1 MQKRRSLHCSRTRA
15 VVARAA
21 IAASLAACASA
32 PPMPSSVPGDATGL
46 TAPTATTIEVVERD
60 WHTDICIRSEDMDTS
75 LARVARDFAGA
86 RFFCFGFGERQ
97 YVVGR
102 RHDPLTM
109 IAALLPSKAALLMA
123 ALRAPPA
130 EAFGAANVVR
140 LAINAAGRDG
150 LQTYLRE
157 SLETDPNGQPVILGA
172 GPYPGSVFYAAV
184 GTYDAFHTCNTWTA
198 RALRSARLPVDD
210 TVLFAGAVM
219 RQARQLAG
227 VTGTPDAAAGSP

>member
-1 MQKRRSLHCSRTRA
+1 
-15 VVARAA
+15 
-21 IAASLAACASA
+21 
-32 PPMPSSVPGDATGL
+32 MPSAVPGDATGL
-46 TAPTATTIEVVERD
+46 NGPTATTIEVVERD

-75 LARVARDFAGA
+75 LASVAQDFDGA

-109 IAALLPSKAALLMA
+109 IAALLPSKAALLMT

-130 EAFGAANVVR
+130 DAFGAANVVR

-157 SLETDPNGQPVILGA
+157 SLQTGPDGHPVLLGT
-172 GPYPGSVFYAAV
+172 GPYPGSAFYAAA

-210 TVLFAGAVM
+210 AVLFAGAVM
-219 RQARQLAG
+219 RQARQLA
-227 VTGTPDAAAGSP
+227 VRPGTPDAAPGAP